1 MTDRDV
7 PHYVFGGGQSLF
19 HSPPDMTRPVT
30 AKDVMHQKLSAL
42 QPRNRLIQATTT
54 DPLLYGFQLLIDNKI
69 LSLPLYSIEKQSY
82 IGFLDVV
89 DIVHHVLN
97 IINEDE
103 IKTGYKGYKDR
114 ISSIKCGYISNL
126 SKRNAYKAADTNGTV
141 QAAVDL
147 ICHWKVHRVPLVDY
161 SGSLQHIFSQSY
173 IVKILSKYIQLFPF
187 VNKTVG
193 ELSFGYKE
201 IITVYQ
207 NSTVKQAF
215 ELIRD
220 YGISGVGVID
230 NIGKLCGCLSVSDL
244 RLIGYSGDMF
254 DKFYMKVSKFLKLI
268 GQTRLITVDNTVT
281 VGRVAQIFISTGV
294 HRIFVLDGN
303 DKPIG
308 VISLYDFI
316 MLFDNF
322 T

>member
-1 MTDRDV
+1 
-7 PHYVFGGGQSLF
+7 
-19 HSPPDMTRPVT
+19 
-30 AKDVMHQKLSAL
+30 
-42 QPRNRLIQATTT
+42 
-54 DPLLYGFQLLIDNKI
+54 
-69 LSLPLYSIEKQSY
+69 LSLE
-82 IGFLDVV
+82 
-89 DIVHHVLN
+89 
-97 IINEDE
+97 
-103 IKTGYKGYKDR
+103 
-114 ISSIKCGYISNL
+114 
-126 SKRNAYKAADTNGTV
+126 
-141 QAAVDL
+141 
-147 ICHWKVHRVPLVDY
+147 VHRVPLVDY

-193 ELSFGYKE
+193 ELSFGYKD